1 MLQNR
6 SFLGEIIGTQSFT
19 VRRVEFGCIVE
30 AGDCTQKPL
39 KGPLFNTN
47 QSIRKIQLDS
57 AIVCSV
63 RVDKNVAATATD
75 SHWNTFADSQL
86 LFLRF
91 FYFSTLSRSFVV
103 VTKTVCDFDF
113 DLGKM
118 DQNCMIYAEG
128 KRLDVWRL
136 WDQRKEKLLKAFLDH
151 LQHMSGKIYCTPSA
165 CAFSPSEDRRC
176 IVSVLSN
183 SHRAALNSQA
193 FVIA

>member
-6 SFLGEIIGTQSFT
+6 SILGEIIGTQSFS
-19 VRRVEFGCIVE
+19 VRRVEFGCIVK

-39 KGPLFNTN
+39 KGSLFFTN
-47 QSIRKIQLDS
+47 QSISKIQLDS

-63 RVDKNVAATATD
+63 RVDKNVVATATD

-86 LFLRF
+86 LFPRF
-91 FYFSTLSRSFVV
+91 FYISTLSLSFVV

-118 DQNCMIYAEG
+118 DQKCMIYAEG

-151 LQHMSGKIYCTPSA
+151 LQHMSGEIYCTPSA

-176 IVSVLSN
+176 IVSFLSN
-183 SHRAALNSQA
+183 SHRAALNSQG
-193 FVIA
+193 FVIV